1 MWGSITLMD
10 RGDAPAQV
18 VIEKTLKAQSERRTE
33 ETKEQLVKI
42 TDRVEQVR
50 EVIVEVKS
58 LERWCPKLA

>member
-1 MWGSITLMD
+1 MMD

-42 TDRVEQVR
+42 TDRVEQVDFISEFR
-50 EVIVEVKS
+50 GAFY
-58 LERWCPKLA
+58 LLASVRKRN